1 MIQTKLKC
9 QTVINLNCVNF
20 QSILS
25 LVLITLAKFSCYKED
40 DGCVEKLSA
49 AHRSPAPVSIL
60 WMLLAVVFQ
69 QLLWCLSPNLNCI
82 QHWMK
87 SYFVICT
94 QLLHH
99 SIGSRSCSSQIEFSN
114 KHSRNRH
121 YHCSNPLLNQSEN
134 MFSFTDKDNEIK
146 WVQQT
151 IFCFQEWFNNFL
163 LDHLSKHIK

>member
-1 MIQTKLKC
+1 MLTFNQYWAWFWSL
-9 QTVINLNCVNF
+9 LP
-20 QSILS
+20 S
-25 LVLITLAKFSCYKED
+25 LVATKKMMVAW
-40 DGCVEKLSA
+40 
-49 AHRSPAPVSIL
+49 RSWAPHTAPQLPVSIL
-60 WMLLAVVFQ
+60 RMLLAVVFQPFQ

-99 SIGSRSCSSQIEFSN
+99 SIASRSCSSQIEFSN

-121 YHCSNPLLNQSEN
+121 YHCSNPLTNQSEN

-146 WVQQT
+146 WVQT
-151 IFCFQEWFNNFL
+151 IFCFQEWFNNFT
-163 LDHLSKHIK
+163 LDHLNVNISNRGG

>member
-1 MIQTKLKC
+1 MLTFNQYWAWFWSL
-9 QTVINLNCVNF
+9 LP
-20 QSILS
+20 S
-25 LVLITLAKFSCYKED
+25 LVATKKMMVAW
-40 DGCVEKLSA
+40 
-49 AHRSPAPVSIL
+49 RSWAPHTAPQLPVSIL
-60 WMLLAVVFQ
+60 RMLLAVVFQ
-69 QLLWCLSPNLNCI
+69 QLLCCLSPNLNCI

-134 MFSFTDKDNEIK
+134 MFSFTDKDNKILAGSRGWAK
-146 WVQQT
+146 SFLKIPYPLK
-151 IFCFQEWFNNFL
+151 IFVLMYKNILIYKSF
-163 LDHLSKHIK
+163 